1 MVAAVVEK
9 LAYSVAVIALV
20 AQSRMH
26 ASDLPFGVQDLLLG
40 ILFIA
45 AFFKTA
51 QAAASLKAISAAT
64 PHA

>member
-40 ILFIA
+40 ILFLV
-45 AFFKTA
+45 AFLKTA
-51 QAAASLKAISAAT
+51 RPGASLKAISAAT
-64 PHA
+64 PRA

>member
-26 ASDLPFGVQDLLLG
+26 ASDLPFGVQDLPLG
-40 ILFIA
+40 ILFLGRV
-45 AFFKTA
+45 
-51 QAAASLKAISAAT
+51 S
-64 PHA
+64 